1 MFRFILFTFLIAA
14 SANSV
19 LAQTEF
25 QPTFPRSLAQA
36 IDQSAPKQVENSS
49 IVPVTPERIEPR
61 RRRAKRVPAIKT
73 SSTQRNRPTT
83 RAARP
88 YTLPSI
94 ETDNIYRAPPRDA
107 KMARDMTSSTQ
118 LPTQSPEAPAPRSA
132 ESSRQHTNQIATQ
145 QRIEQQRIEQQRIEQ
160 QRLEQQRLEQQR
172 LEQLRLQHQRP
183 EQSVLSRARAARDT
197 DNDMDVQMVQLPA
210 ADPEDLPRGSYL
222 FTDQTLGQPSQID
235 EPEFG
240 TVMTFPAADTD
251 TPKQL
256 NFSDEPKVGA
266 QANAPQTQAQP
277 GASYNFSSSSSED
290 PNTIG
295 FIPPAVLKTT
305 PRSVVSPPEPPRQIQ
320 PAPATTGTGNANPNY
335 PPETNLTPI
344 MPKKLLTTTV
354 IGPESLTPSVPE
366 DFEIVVT
373 NTSEQSAKD
382 VIIQFN
388 VSEDVTITKLDRSA
402 WLDNEKRLVSWKVTE
417 IPAGGKET
425 IYYSAVCE
433 SAGRFKQSISLG
445 ANGTF
450 QGNTYFDTT
459 VIAPR

>member
-132 ESSRQHTNQIATQ
+132 ESSGQRTNQIATQ
-145 QRIEQQRIEQQRIEQ
+145 QRLEQQRIEQ
-160 QRLEQQRLEQQR
+160 QRLEQQRLEQ
-172 LEQLRLQHQRP
+172 LRLQQQRP
-183 EQSVLSRARAARDT
+183 EQSVLSRAPTARDT

-210 ADPEDLPRGSYL
+210 ADPEDLPQGSYL
-222 FTDQTLGQPSQID
+222 FNDQTLGH
-235 EPEFG
+235 
-240 TVMTFPAADTD
+240 
-251 TPKQL
+251 
-256 NFSDEPKVGA
+256 
-266 QANAPQTQAQP
+266 
-277 GASYNFSSSSSED
+277 
-290 PNTIG
+290 
-295 FIPPAVLKTT
+295 
-305 PRSVVSPPEPPRQIQ
+305 
-320 PAPATTGTGNANPNY
+320 
-335 PPETNLTPI
+335 
-344 MPKKLLTTTV
+344 
-354 IGPESLTPSVPE
+354 
-366 DFEIVVT
+366 
-373 NTSEQSAKD
+373 
-382 VIIQFN
+382 
-388 VSEDVTITKLDRSA
+388 
-402 WLDNEKRLVSWKVTE
+402 
-417 IPAGGKET
+417 
-425 IYYSAVCE
+425 
-433 SAGRFKQSISLG
+433 
-445 ANGTF
+445 
-450 QGNTYFDTT
+450 
-459 VIAPR
+459 